1 MARVAPSQKR
11 RGNFSESKELN
22 LIPIMNL
29 FIVVLPMLLTIY
41 VSVKMT
47 MLEIAL
53 SAGGGASAEEEMT
66 EEPPKNISLGLFRS
80 GFEIKIG
87 DDTNDAQAPRIEI
100 PAKDTTQ
107 VVANLRYDFIKLD
120 EELEKLKKEHENQS
134 TIAVIAAGNL
144 RFDAL
149 TTAIDVCKMN
159 QFTDINYTPMQKKF
173 FGKTK

>member
-53 SAGGGASAEEEMT
+53 SAGGASASNEKIT
-66 EEPPKNISLGLFRS
+66 EKPPKKITLGLFES
-80 GFEIKIG
+80 GFEIKVG
-87 DDTNDAQAPRIEI
+87 EDSKKKKAPVIKI
-100 PAKDTTQ
+100 PAKDMSQTT
-107 VVANLRYDFIKLD
+107 ANLHYDFIKLD
-120 EELEKLKKEHENQS
+120 EELEKLKKEHKNQS
-134 TIAVIAAGNL
+134 TISVIPSDNL
-144 RFDAL
+144 KFEAL

-159 QFTDINYTPMQKKF
+159 NFTDINYTPMQKKY
-173 FGKTK
+173 FGRTR